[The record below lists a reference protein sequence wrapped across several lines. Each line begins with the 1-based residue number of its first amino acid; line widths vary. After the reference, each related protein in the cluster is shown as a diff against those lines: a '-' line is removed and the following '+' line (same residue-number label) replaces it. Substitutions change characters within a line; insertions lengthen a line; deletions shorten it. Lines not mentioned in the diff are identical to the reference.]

1 MATNTGEIGGVSV
14 ADGTITSQ
22 GVAAKSLQAGVADQT
37 TIQRN
42 ASTGALEVKDG
53 GVTAAKMSAKAGR
66 RLTGALTA
74 NDAAAGVLSL
84 LNPFSTDVFVDRLVL
99 IITTAPAG
107 ACTLDAGYGS
117 GSGTSYDNL
126 LDGVDIQTAGNLK
139 PYTSAA
145 AGDLGTNAK
154 NKGIWKSGE
163 YITIS
168 KATGATASLVGR
180 YIIDAID
187 YSA

>member
-1 MATNTGEIGGVSV
+1 MATNTGEVGGVSF
-14 ADGTITSQ
+14 ADGTMTSQ

-66 RLTGALTA
+66 RLTGSLTA
-74 NDAAAGVLSL
+74 ADGAAGVLSL
-84 LNPFSTDVFVDRLVL
+84 VNPFGVDVFIDRFVL
-99 IITTAPAG
+99 IVTTPPAG
-107 ACTLDAGYGS
+107 ACTVDAGYAATSISSDNMIDGLDITTGGAGKSYSSADS
-117 GSGTSYDNL
+117 GD
-126 LDGVDIQTAGNLK
+126 K
-139 PYTSAA
+139 
-145 AGDLGTNAK
+145 GTNGK
-154 NKGIWKSGE
+154 NKGVWKTGE
-163 YITIS
+163 YVTIS

-180 YIIDAID
+180 YTIDAID